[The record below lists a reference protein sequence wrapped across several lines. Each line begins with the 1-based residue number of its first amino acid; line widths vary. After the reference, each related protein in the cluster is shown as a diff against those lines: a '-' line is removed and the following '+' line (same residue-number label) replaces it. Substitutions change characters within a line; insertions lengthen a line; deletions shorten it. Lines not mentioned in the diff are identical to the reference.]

1 MDASLTD
8 TERRAYVAWLHSP
21 SVYSEV
27 EEETILAFKI
37 SRLLSTIPSR
47 TLRVLRGVP
56 GQDPQLVEQIEAYV
70 ASESTLEFVPH
81 EERRRITVV
90 DSSA

>member
-37 SRLLSTIPSR
+37 SRHLGTIPSR
-47 TLRVLRGVP
+47 TLRVLRGTP
-56 GQDPQLVEQIEAYV
+56 GQDPELVEQIEAYV
-70 ASESTLEFVPH
+70 ASESTLEFIPY
-81 EERRRITVV
+81 EGRRRVAVV
-90 DSSA
+90 DSPA